1 MLSLVVVAIL
11 LSASLS
17 LKPVKRFLGSEVS
30 ALLNEKYEVNLSIEE
45 IDLSYLGTIGLAN
58 TLIIDE
64 HQDTLIALEYLES
77 SLVNIHNLMNNNLNL
92 NNVIL
97 RKGVFNL
104 KTYQGESRS
113 NFNTFIDHFRS
124 TKDQEKKAFILKG
137 ENFELFNISFF
148 LNDENKNKS
157 DLVSYDNISGG
168 IDHLYVYPKSVEIG
182 LRSIGMRDNYDIN
195 YDNLSVDFQYTS
207 SEMRFM
213 DLDLKTEFSHI
224 KGDII
229 CFYEGPEDLKKFG
242 DNVILKGEFE
252 PSYVSVIELSKFV
265 PLIESDQVLSF
276 NSGLEG
282 TLNDFYLDDF
292 DLTSDS
298 GLELKGDFEIV
309 NLIDK
314 NKSPKIS
321 AEIEFTE
328 FTYSNLK
335 ETFPTLIGQYLPS
348 VVENL
353 GTVVFQG
360 NLDFED
366 KKLNSKLV
374 AKTDLGG
381 VVTSIELGNLGNKE
395 GEISYVGELILED
408 FDIGTFAKDSRLN
421 RVSLKADI
429 EGEGFQTQTLGT
441 SFSGDIF
448 SIDILDY
455 TYKNIYAVGDFYA
468 NQFEGRIEVR
478 DDNLNVDFSGL
489 ANLSSELNNFDFKA
503 AVDFANLYELGF
515 VNRDSISVFKGDLDI
530 DIVGNSFDN
539 IIGVSRFDNIT
550 YQSLK
555 QEYYF
560 ETLQISSSNKNGVKS
575 IRVESNDV
583 IDGYLNGYFNFA
595 DIPKLFTN
603 TIGYQLNKYE
613 PEDLEDNQ
621 YLNFEFNIYKKVVE
635 LFLPQVRVSENTFI
649 KGVLKDED
657 ELFQLDYK
665 APELLIGKNYFKDI
679 SLGFDTESIDTL
691 GSLKVGLY
699 KNDKY
704 EIQDLDLSNFILQ
717 DTLYFDTHFVGGTD
731 KSEEFD
737 LDFYFSFEENNQGV
751 FGFRKSE
758 INFRDNI
765 WFINQE
771 NDFSSNRIDLDFNK
785 KIYNISKIS
794 VGYENQFIS
803 IEGMV
808 RDSTHKDLSISI
820 REVELADVSPYVDSL
835 SLDGLIDGNIE
846 FVQEEGYYT
855 PTGDLLISNL
865 KINDSEQGDLQA
877 QIESVDGS
885 LDKYFLGLNLK
896 REAFKGF
903 SATGFI
909 DLEGEVPSIDLDSE
923 LDQFKL
929 DLFSPLGKQVLSK
942 IRGTASGSFKLQ
954 GPLNN
959 PNMDGVLTLSGAG
972 LKFPY
977 LNIDFDFVGEP
988 QILLSNQSF
997 NLEDLYLRD
1006 TKYQTEGTL
1015 SGRISHNRFADW
1027 NLELNIRT
1035 KKLLALDTQETET
1048 SLFYGTAF
1056 IDGNANISGL
1066 AENLTIDVTA
1076 RTLKGTEFIIPLS
1089 DVKTVEQSDLISFKS
1104 KGVKSN
1110 LFDYMELSEFEKVK
1124 GLSMN
1129 FNLDITKDAVAE
1141 IVIDKKSGSS
1151 LRGSGTGNLV
1161 LEIDTNG
1168 KFNMFG
1174 DFTID
1179 QGNYNFSYRG
1189 IINKLFKARK
1199 GGTISWTGN
1208 PYSAELNIEAVHTV
1222 YANPKSL
1229 LENLNT
1235 NRRIQVDLVTRISG
1249 PLSSTE
1255 QEYDIVIPN
1264 SSSTVSNELNF
1275 ILNNNDSNERLRQFF
1290 WLLGTKNFYNEN
1302 NNANVGGSAITGT
1315 TSDLIS
1321 GFLSDMLNSP
1331 DSKLQLDVGYSVADK
1346 SAVDNLN
1353 LGDQFDIAG
1362 EIQLSDR
1369 VLINGNMGIPVG
1381 TGSDNS
1387 VVGEVKVEFLMN
1399 EEGSFRTTIFNR
1411 QNEIQYSDE
1420 EEGYTQGVGMSYQI
1434 DFDRLSEV
1442 WAKFRKKK
1450 KRITQPEDMD
1460 NLQNEKFKDLIYIV
1474 PNGF

>member
-1 MLSLVVVAIL
+1 MG
-11 LSASLS
+11 
-17 LKPVKRFLGSEVS
+17 REVT
-30 ALLNEKYEVNLSIEE
+30 ALLNEKYQVNLSIDE
-45 IDLSYLGTIGLAN
+45 IDLSYLGTVGLAN

-64 HQDTLIALEYLES
+64 HQDTLIALEYLETS
-77 SLVNIHNLMNNNLNL
+77 VVNIHNILNNNLKL
-92 NNVIL
+92 NNVVL
-97 RKGVFNL
+97 RNGVFNL
-104 KTYQGESRS
+104 KTYKGESRS
-113 NFNTFIDHFRS
+113 NFNLFVDHFRP
-124 TKDQEKKAFILKG
+124 KKEGGKKAFILKG
-137 ENFELFNISFF
+137 ESLELSNMDFF
-148 LNDENKNKS
+148 LIDENKNKS
-157 DLVSYDNISGG
+157 QIVSYQNISGG
-168 IDHLYVYPKSVEIG
+168 INHLYVYPKSVEIG
-182 LRSIGMRDNYDIN
+182 LRSIGMRDSYDIN
-195 YDNLSVDFQYTS
+195 YDNLSVNFQYTP
-207 SEMRFM
+207 SEMRFI

-224 KGDII
+224 DADII
-229 CFYEGPEDLKKFG
+229 CYYEGPEDLKKFG
-242 DNVILKGEFE
+242 DKVLIKGEFE
-252 PSYVSVIELSKFV
+252 PSYVSVIELSKFI

-276 NSGLEG
+276 NSGMEG
-282 TLNDFYLDDF
+282 TLNNFYLDDF

-298 GLELKGDFEIV
+298 GLELKGDFEIE

-314 NKSPKIS
+314 NKAPKIW
-321 AEIEFTE
+321 AEIDFTE

-348 VVENL
+348 VVDNL
-353 GTVVFQG
+353 GTVVFRG
-360 NLDFED
+360 NLEFED

-395 GEISYVGELILED
+395 GEISYIGELILED
-408 FDIGTFAKDSRLN
+408 FDIGTFAKDPRFN

-429 EGEGFQTQTLGT
+429 EGEGFQIGTLGT
-441 SFSGDIF
+441 SFSGDIY
-448 SIDILDY
+448 SLDFLNY
-455 TYKNIYAVGDFYA
+455 TYENIYAVGDFYA
-468 NQFEGRIEVR
+468 NQFEGRIEVS
-478 DDNLNVDFSGL
+478 DENLNVDFSGL
-489 ANLSSELNNFDFKA
+489 ADLSSELNNFDFKA
-503 AVDFANLYELGF
+503 SVDFANLHALGF
-515 VNRDSISVFKGDLDI
+515 VKRDSASVFKGDLDI

-550 YQSLK
+550 YQSAK

-575 IRVESNDV
+575 FRVESKDV
-583 IDGYLNGYFNFA
+583 IDGYLNGYFKFA
-595 DIPKLFTN
+595 DLPKLFTN
-603 TIGYQLNKYE
+603 TIGYQLSKYE

-635 LFLPQVRVSENTFI
+635 LFLPQIRVSENTFI
-649 KGVLKDED
+649 KGVLKDET
-657 ELFQLDYK
+657 ELFQLDYR

-679 SLGFDTESIDTL
+679 SLQFDTESQDTL
-691 GSLKVGLY
+691 GSLKVSLY
-699 KNDKY
+699 KNNKY
-704 EIQDLDLSNFILQ
+704 EIQDLDLSNFIQ
-717 DTLYFDTHFVGGTD
+717 RDTLYFDADFVGGKD
-731 KSEEFD
+731 KSEKFD
-737 LDFYFSFEENNQGV
+737 LDFYFSFEEDNQGV

-758 INFRDNI
+758 INFRDNS
-765 WFINQE
+765 WFINEE
-771 NDFSSNRIDLDFNK
+771 NDFSTNRIDLDFDK
-785 KIYNISKIS
+785 EVYNISQIS
-794 VGYENQFIS
+794 LGYENQYIS

-808 RDSTHKDLSISI
+808 RDSTHKDLAISI
-820 REVELADVSPYVDSL
+820 RELELSDVSPYVDSL
-835 SLDGLIDGNIE
+835 SLEGLINGNID

-855 PTGDLLISNL
+855 PTGDLLVSNL

-909 DLEGEVPSIDLDSE
+909 DLEGEVPSIDLDSN
-923 LDQFKL
+923 LDEFKL

-942 IRGTASGSFKLQ
+942 IRGTASGAFKLQ

-959 PNMDGVLTLSGAG
+959 PNMDGVLTLSDAG

-977 LNIDFDFVGEP
+977 LNIDFDFVGQP
-988 QILLSNQSF
+988 RIALSDQSF
-997 NLEDLYLRD
+997 ILEDLTLRD
-1006 TKYQTEGTL
+1006 TKYQTEGAL
-1015 SGRISHNRFADW
+1015 NGRVSHKRFANW
-1027 NLELNIRT
+1027 NLELHVLS

-1056 IDGNANISGL
+1056 IDGNADISGL

-1076 RTLKGTEFIIPLS
+1076 RTLEGTEFYIPLS
-1089 DVKTVEQSDLISFKS
+1089 DVKTVEQSNLISFKT
-1104 KGVKSN
+1104 KDIKSN
-1110 LFDYMELSEFEKVK
+1110 LFDYMELSEFEQVK

-1161 LEIDTNG
+1161 LEIDTKG

-1179 QGNYNFSYRG
+1179 RGNYNFSYGG
-1189 IINKLFKARK
+1189 IINKPFKARK

-1208 PYSAELNIEAVHTV
+1208 PYLAELNIDAVHTV

-1235 NRRIQVDLVTRISG
+1235 NRRIPVDLVTRITG
-1249 PLSSTE
+1249 ELYSTQ
-1255 QEYDIVIPN
+1255 QEFDIVIPN
-1264 SSSTVSNELNF
+1264 SSSTVSNELDF
-1275 ILNNNDSNERLRQFF
+1275 ILNNNDTNERMRQFF
-1290 WLLGTKNFYNEN
+1290 SLLITKNFFNEN
-1302 NNANVGGSAITGT
+1302 NNSNAGGSAITGT

-1321 GFLSDMLNSP
+1321 GVLSDILNSP
-1331 DSKLQLDVGYSVADK
+1331 DSKLQLDVGYSVADR

-1442 WAKFRKKK
+1442 WAKFRKKR

-1460 NLQNEKFKDLIYIV
+1460 NLQNEQFKDLIYIV

>member
-1 MLSLVVVAIL
+1 ML
-11 LSASLS
+11 LSASLAIKS
-17 LKPVKRFLGSEVS
+17 VKVFLGKEVS
-30 ALLNEKYEVNLSIEE
+30 AALNEKYQVNLSIDE
-45 IDLSYLGTIGLAN
+45 IDLSYLGTVGLGN
-58 TLIIDE
+58 TVILDE
-64 HQDTLIALEYLES
+64 HQDTLIALEYLET
-77 SLVNIHNLMNNNLNL
+77 SLVNIHNLLNNNLKL

-97 RKGVFNL
+97 RNGVFNL
-104 KTYQGESRS
+104 KTYKGESRS
-113 NFNTFIDHFRS
+113 NFNMFIDHFRP
-124 TKDQEKKAFILKG
+124 KEEREKKVFILKG
-137 ENFELFNISFF
+137 ESLELENMNLF
-148 LNDENKNKS
+148 LSDENKNKTEI
-157 DLVSYDNISGG
+157 VSYQNISGG
-168 IDHLYVYPKSVEIG
+168 INHVYVYPKSVEIG
-182 LRSIGMRDNYDIN
+182 LRSIGMTDSFDIK
-195 YDNLSVDFQYTS
+195 YDNLSVNFQYTS
-207 SEMRFM
+207 TEMRFM
-213 DLDLKTEFSHI
+213 DLDLNTEFSQI
-224 KGDII
+224 DGDII
-229 CFYEGPEDLKKFG
+229 CFYDGPEDLKKFG
-242 DNVILKGEFE
+242 DKVLLKGEFE
-252 PSYVSVIELSKFV
+252 PSYVSVIELSKFI
-265 PLIESDQVLSF
+265 PIIESNQVLSF
-276 NSGLEG
+276 NSRVEG
-282 TLNDFYLDDF
+282 TLNDLYLEDF

-298 GLELKGDFEIV
+298 GLELKGDFEIE

-321 AEIEFTE
+321 ADIEFTE
-328 FTYSNLK
+328 FTYANLK
-335 ETFPTLIGQYLPS
+335 ETFPALIGPYLPA
-348 VVENL
+348 VLGNL

-366 KKLNSKLV
+366 KKLHSKLI

-381 VVTSIELGNLGNKE
+381 VITSIELGNLGNRE

-429 EGEGFQTQTLGT
+429 EGEGFQTETLGT
-441 SFSGDIF
+441 SFSGDIYSF
-448 SIDILDY
+448 DFLNY
-455 TYKNIYAVGDFYA
+455 TYENIYAVGDFYA
-468 NQFEGRIEVR
+468 NQFEGRIEVS
-478 DDNLNVDFSGL
+478 DENLNVNFSGL
-489 ANLSSELNNFDFKA
+489 ADLSSELNNFDFKA
-503 AVDFANLYELGF
+503 SVDFANLHKLGF
-515 VNRDSISVFKGDLDI
+515 VKRDSVSVFKGDLDI
-530 DIVGNSFDN
+530 DVVGNSFDN

-550 YQSLK
+550 YQSLT

-560 ETLQISSSNKNGVKS
+560 ETLQISSSNKNGIKS
-575 IRVESNDV
+575 FRVESKDV
-583 IDGYLNGYFNFA
+583 IDGYLNGYFKFA
-595 DIPKLFTN
+595 DLPKLFTN
-603 TIGYQLNKYE
+603 TIGYQLSKYE

-635 LFLPQVRVSENTFI
+635 LFLPQIRVSENTFV

-679 SLGFDTESIDTL
+679 SLQFDTESKDTL
-691 GSLKVGLY
+691 GNLKVSLY

-704 EIQDLDLSNFILQ
+704 EIQDLDLSNFILR
-717 DTLYFDTHFVGGTD
+717 DTLYFDANFVGGKD

-737 LDFYFSFEENNQGV
+737 LDFYFSFEEDNQGV

-765 WFINQE
+765 WFINKE
-771 NDFSSNRIDLDFNK
+771 NDFSTNRIDLDFDK
-785 KIYNISKIS
+785 EIYNISQIS
-794 VGYENQFIS
+794 MGYENQFIS
-803 IEGMV
+803 VEGMV
-808 RDSTHKDLSISI
+808 RDSTHKDLAISI
-820 REVELADVSPYVDSL
+820 RELQLADVSPYVDSL
-835 SLDGLIDGNIE
+835 NLEGLINGNID

-865 KINDSEQGDLQA
+865 RINNSEQGDLQA

-909 DLEGEVPSIDLDSE
+909 DLEGEVPRIDLDSN
-923 LDQFKL
+923 LDEFKL

-942 IRGTASGSFKLQ
+942 IRGTASGSFKIE

-977 LNIDFDFVGEP
+977 LNIDFDFIGQP
-988 QILLSNQSF
+988 KIALSDQSF
-997 NLEDLYLRD
+997 ILEDLMLRD
-1006 TKYQTEGTL
+1006 TKYQTEGAL
-1015 SGRISHNRFADW
+1015 SGRVSHKSFADW
-1027 NLELNIRT
+1027 NLELNILSNE
-1035 KKLLALDTQETET
+1035 LLALDTKETET

-1089 DVKTVEQSDLISFKS
+1089 DVKTVEESNLISFKT
-1104 KGVKSN
+1104 KNIKSN
-1110 LFDYMELSEFEKVK
+1110 LFDYMELSEFEQVK

-1141 IVIDKKSGSS
+1141 IVIDKNSGSS

-1161 LEIDTNG
+1161 LEIDTKG

-1179 QGNYNFSYRG
+1179 QGNYNFSYGG
-1189 IINKLFKARK
+1189 IINKPFKARK

-1208 PYSAELNIEAVHTV
+1208 PYLAELNIDAVHTV

-1229 LENLNT
+1229 LENINT
-1235 NRRIQVDLVTRISG
+1235 NRRIPVDLVTRITG
-1249 PLSSTE
+1249 ELYSTQ
-1255 QEYDIVIPN
+1255 QEFDIVIPN
-1264 SSSTVSNELNF
+1264 SSSTVSNELDF
-1275 ILNNNDSNERLRQFF
+1275 ILNNNDTNERMRQFF
-1290 WLLGTKNFYNEN
+1290 SLLITKNFFNEN
-1302 NNANVGGSAITGT
+1302 NNSNAGGSAITGT
-1315 TSDLIS
+1315 TTDLIS
-1321 GFLSDMLNSP
+1321 GVLSDILNSP

-1442 WAKFRKKK
+1442 WAKFRKKRK
-1450 KRITQPEDMD
+1450 KITQPEDMN
-1460 NLQNEKFKDLIYIV
+1460 NLQNEQFKDLIYIV